1 MIKNRNAPGN
11 TGTLVAADQG
21 GKGSCSNPSLFS

>member
-1 MIKNRNAPGN
+1 MIKNKNAPGN

-21 GKGSCSNPSLFS
+21 GGGSSNPSLFS